1 MGLSSSG
8 EYDAYAVVVDFV
20 AVNPGI
26 CAALEDA
33 FRPVAPG
40 TTVHFARFEEVVDEY
55 DVMVAAANSFGLMD
69 GGIDAAITA
78 YFGETLMHE
87 VQRRIVRD
95 FQGEQPVC
103 TCLLV
108 PIDSE
113 RPTRWLAHTPTM
125 QVPLDIRG
133 TTNVY
138 FAMKALLREAAT
150 HEDELRRPGS
160 GDEPRV
166 LCPAL
171 GTGVGRVP
179 PEEAARQMAIAYRNH
194 FEAPTGPLS
203 WDFAMRRHGEL
214 LFPGT
219 CGWP

>member
-1 MGLSSSG
+1 
-8 EYDAYAVVVDFV
+8 
-20 AVNPGI
+20 
-26 CAALEDA
+26 
-33 FRPVAPG
+33 VAPG
-40 TTVHFARFEEVVDEY
+40 ITVHFARFEEIVDEY

-69 GGIDAAITA
+69 GGIDLAITA

-87 VQRRIVRD
+87 VQSRIARD
-95 FQGEQPVC
+95 FQGEQPVG
-103 TCLLV
+103 TCLIV

-138 FAMKALLREAAT
+138 FSMKALLREAAA
-150 HEDELRRPGS
+150 HEDEFRRTGAD
-160 GDEPRV
+160 DELRV

-171 GTGVGRVP
+171 GTGVGSLP
-179 PEEAARQMAIAYRNH
+179 PEEAARQMALAYKNH

-203 WDFAMRRHGEL
+203 WDFAMRRYSEL
-214 LFPGT
+214 LEPGIF
-219 CGWP
+219 GLP

>member
-1 MGLSSSG
+1 M
-8 EYDAYAVVVDFV
+8 VVDFV

-26 CAALEDA
+26 CAALEEA

-40 TTVHFARFEEVVDEY
+40 STVHCARFEEVVDGY

-78 YFGETLMHE
+78 YFGEALMYE
-87 VQRRIVRD
+87 VQRRIARD
-95 FQGEQPVC
+95 FQGEQPVG

-108 PIDSE
+108 PIESE

-125 QVPLDIRG
+125 QVPLDISG

-138 FAMKALLREAAT
+138 FAMKALLREVAA
-150 HEDELRRPGS
+150 HEDELRRTLG
-160 GDEPRV
+160 GEDPRV

-171 GTGVGRVP
+171 GTGTGRVP
-179 PEEAARQMAIAYRNH
+179 PEEAARQMALAYRNH
-194 FEAPTGPLS
+194 VAAPTGQLS
-203 WDFAMRRHGEL
+203 WELALRRYSEL
-214 LFPGT
+214 FFPGIDV
-219 CGWP
+219 